1 MTEQLFSKMAL
12 IGFIGFGL
20 SASAQNTPPLTPQ
33 NPAQQQTSQP
43 SPQQAGSDQAGSDE
57 SVSQPKSAQPSPAQ
71 GNGAPRIAPGS
82 VIPVQLT
89 RSIDAKKVKVGEAVE
104 GRVMQDLKAANGQ
117 GVVPKETRVVGHVT
131 EVQARSKE
139 QKESQIGIAFDHMV
153 MKNGEEV
160 ALPMSI
166 QAIIAS
172 STSNPNNGGGG
183 ADAGPGAMPGAGGMS
198 PGAAG
203 GRPGMA
209 GGAPP
214 QVPTPTS
221 GGQSQPGNNTQPRIT
236 GDTRGVVGISNLEL
250 NPGADA
256 AQGSVVSSEKNN
268 VKLESGTL
276 MLLRVN
282 P

>member
-1 MTEQLFSKMAL
+1 MFPCGDGARPRPAGKSPPTTLVRAFTRTKDGSDGRWPMTEQLFSKMAL

-89 RSIDAKKVKVGEAVE
+89 RSIAAKKVKVGEAVE

-139 QKESQIGIAFDHMV
+139 QKESQIGI
-153 MKNGEEV
+153 
-160 ALPMSI
+160 
-166 QAIIAS
+166 
-172 STSNPNNGGGG
+172 
-183 ADAGPGAMPGAGGMS
+183 
-198 PGAAG
+198 
-203 GRPGMA
+203 
-209 GGAPP
+209 
-214 QVPTPTS
+214 
-221 GGQSQPGNNTQPRIT
+221 
-236 GDTRGVVGISNLEL
+236 
-250 NPGADA
+250 
-256 AQGSVVSSEKNN
+256 
-268 VKLESGTL
+268 
-276 MLLRVN
+276 
-282 P
+282 